1 MIRYYHDV
9 DQGSERW
16 HDLRCG
22 ILTASEIKLI
32 LTPTL
37 RPARNDKERAHMYEL
52 LAQRV
57 TKYTEPAYISDDM
70 LRGQEDEIEARI
82 AYAEHFAPVRECGF
96 ITNDDHGFVIGYS
109 PDGLVGD
116 DGLIECKSR
125 RQKYQMQTIV
135 TDAVPDEYM
144 LQIQCGLL
152 VSGRK
157 WLDFISYCD
166 GLPLFTKR
174 VYPDFEIQEAII
186 AAAQDFEDRLAV
198 LLGDYRCWLGMQS
211 GLINTKRNV
220 EQEITL

>member
-82 AYAEHFAPVRECGF
+82 AYAE
-96 ITNDDHGFVIGYS
+96 IGRAH
-109 PDGLVGD
+109 V
-116 DGLIECKSR
+116 
-125 RQKYQMQTIV
+125 
-135 TDAVPDEYM
+135 
-144 LQIQCGLL
+144 
-152 VSGRK
+152 
-157 WLDFISYCD
+157 
-166 GLPLFTKR
+166 
-174 VYPDFEIQEAII
+174 
-186 AAAQDFEDRLAV
+186 
-198 LLGDYRCWLGMQS
+198 
-211 GLINTKRNV
+211 
-220 EQEITL
+220 